1 MKNFTLGVKQQSLT
15 HALTHYIIDV
25 VLNILRY
32 MCTVCIYTGHFTLQQ
47 IEILESDNIIKMA
60 ELTRL
65 RDVSCITNVC

>member
-1 MKNFTLGVKQQSLT
+1 
-15 HALTHYIIDV
+15 
-25 VLNILRY
+25 

-65 RDVSCITNVC
+65 RDEKEKLYKILQSHLLICPGLNIFCRNKHLFITKYVY